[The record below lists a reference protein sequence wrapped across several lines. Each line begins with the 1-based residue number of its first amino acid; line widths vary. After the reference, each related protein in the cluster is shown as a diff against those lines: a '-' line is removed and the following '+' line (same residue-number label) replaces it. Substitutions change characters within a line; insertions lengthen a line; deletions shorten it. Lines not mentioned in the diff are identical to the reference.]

1 MVTIKLNDTNDRML
15 TTTVITT
22 NDRVLRGKCGAISEK
37 KEMSM
42 EYYSPGGVC
51 VCGGGG
57 GGVGVG
63 KEGRGGRRGGRREW
77 LTTCLCLPL
86 GTSLVVSSPSLV
98 PVSILHKR

>member
-51 VCGGGG
+51 VGGGG
-57 GGVGVG
+57 G
-63 KEGRGGRRGGRREW
+63 RGSGRREGVGGGAAEGVVNDMP
-77 LTTCLCLPL
+77 LFTTRNQ
-86 GTSLVVSSPSLV
+86 SSG
-98 PVSILHKR
+98 K